1 MSLLDRFRSWL
12 GLEVRRF
19 DGSIQADTE
28 NAAEYIKQRTV
39 LHVKTMHNDVEA
51 FFDDML
57 AEQQRQ
63 RHEDKPM
70 TFGPMPAPAALAAP
84 VKQEPEVPAPATPS
98 EVAATE
104 PSAPAPEPEQA
115 APAENERRA
124 APKAKKKTTPVKQK
138 AEAPAPAM
146 PTGSPAPEQAAPS
159 PEIMDDAALAA
170 LIQRDRLAGGRK
182 KKA

>member
-19 DGSIQADTE
+19 DRNIQTDTE
-28 NAAEYIKQRTV
+28 NAAEYIKQRTAM
-39 LHVKTMHNDVEA
+39 HVADMHRDVEA

-57 AEQQRQ
+57 AEQQR
-63 RHEDKPM
+63 HEDKPL

-104 PSAPAPEPEQA
+104 PPASQSKPPRQRMSTA
-115 APAENERRA
+115 RHQRQRRK
-124 APKAKKKTTPVKQK
+124 P
-138 AEAPAPAM
+138 
-146 PTGSPAPEQAAPS
+146 
-159 PEIMDDAALAA
+159 L
-170 LIQRDRLAGGRK
+170 L
-182 KKA
+182 

>member
-19 DGSIQADTE
+19 DGNIQTDTE

-39 LHVKTMHNDVEA
+39 MHVKTMHNDVEA
-51 FFDDML
+51 FFDDMI
-57 AEQQRQ
+57 AEQQRL
-63 RHEDKPM
+63 EDKPL
-70 TFGPMPAPAALAAP
+70 TFGPPATAALAAP

-98 EVAATE
+98 EIAAIE
-104 PSAPAPEPEQA
+104 SPAPEPEQA

-124 APKAKKKTTPVKQK
+124 VPKAKKKTAAVKQK

-146 PTGSPAPEQAAPS
+146 LPEPPAPEQTAPS
-159 PEIMDDAALAA
+159 PDIMDDAALAA
-170 LIQRDRLAGGRK
+170 AIRGEAAGK
-182 KKA
+182 KKRA

>member
-19 DGSIQADTE
+19 DGSIQTDTE

-70 TFGPMPAPAALAAP
+70 TFGSLPATAALAAP
-84 VKQEPEVPAPATPS
+84 VKQEPEVPAPVTPS

-104 PSAPAPEPEQA
+104 LPAPEPEQA

-124 APKAKKKTTPVKQK
+124 APKAKKKAAPVKQK
-138 AEAPAPAM
+138 AEAPAPAT
-146 PTGSPAPEQAAPS
+146 PPDPPAPEQAAPS

-170 LIQRDRLAGGRK
+170 LIQRGRLAGGKK

>member
-19 DGSIQADTE
+19 DGSIQTDTQ

-39 LHVKTMHNDVEA
+39 MHVKTMHNDVEA
-51 FFDDML
+51 FFDDMI
-57 AEQQRQ
+57 AEQK
-63 RHEDKPM
+63 RHEDKPL
-70 TFGPMPAPAALAAP
+70 TFGSLPAPAALAAP
-84 VKQEPEVPAPATPS
+84 EKQEPEVPASATPS

-104 PSAPAPEPEQA
+104 PPAPEPEQA
-115 APAENERRA
+115 APAENEHRA
-124 APKAKKKTTPVKQK
+124 APKAKKKTAPVKQK

-146 PTGSPAPEQAAPS
+146 PTEPPAPEQPA

-170 LIQRDRLAGGRK
+170 LIQSERLSAGKSK
-182 KKA
+182 KG

>member
-1 MSLLDRFRSWL
+1 
-12 GLEVRRF
+12 
-19 DGSIQADTE
+19 
-28 NAAEYIKQRTV
+28 
-39 LHVKTMHNDVEA
+39 MHRDVEA

-63 RHEDKPM
+63 RHEDKPL

-104 PSAPAPEPEQA
+104 PPAPEQA
-115 APAENERRA
+115 APAENEHRA
-124 APKAKKKTTPVKQK
+124 APKAKKNTAPVKQK

-146 PTGSPAPEQAAPS
+146 PPEPSAPEQAAPS

-170 LIQRDRLAGGRK
+170 LIQRDRLAGGKK

>member
-12 GLEVRRF
+12 GLEARRF
-19 DGSIQADTE
+19 DQSIQADTE
-28 NAAEYIKQRTV
+28 NAAEYIKQRTAK
-39 LHVKTMHNDVEA
+39 HVADMHRDVEA

-57 AEQQRQ
+57 AEQQR
-63 RHEDKPM
+63 HEDKPL

-84 VKQEPEVPAPATPS
+84 VKQEPEVPAA
-98 EVAATE
+98 
-104 PSAPAPEPEQA
+104 PEQA
-115 APAENERRA
+115 APAENEHRT
-124 APKAKKKTTPVKQK
+124 APKAKKKTAPVKQK

-146 PTGSPAPEQAAPS
+146 PPEPSAPEQAAPS

-182 KKA
+182 KQA

>member
-28 NAAEYIKQRTV
+28 NAAEYIKRRTV

-51 FFDDML
+51 FFDDMI
-57 AEQQRQ
+57 AEQERQ

-70 TFGPMPAPAALAAP
+70 TFGPQPTPAALAAP

-98 EVAATE
+98 EIAAIE
-104 PSAPAPEPEQA
+104 SPAPEPEQA

-124 APKAKKKTTPVKQK
+124 VPKAKKKTAAVKQK
-138 AEAPAPAM
+138 AEAPAPAVL
-146 PTGSPAPEQAAPS
+146 PEPPAPEQTAPS
-159 PEIMDDAALAA
+159 PDIVDDAALAA
-170 LIQRDRLAGGRK
+170 AIRGEAAGK
-182 KKA
+182 KKRA